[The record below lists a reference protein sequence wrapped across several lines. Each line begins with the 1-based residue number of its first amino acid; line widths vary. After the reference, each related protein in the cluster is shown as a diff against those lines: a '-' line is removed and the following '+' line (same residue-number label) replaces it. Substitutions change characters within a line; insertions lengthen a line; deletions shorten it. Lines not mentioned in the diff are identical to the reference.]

1 MREARSLRRL
11 QGAIVTLGIALCVG
25 AANCAFAT
33 ELTPSRYSI
42 APGDSLR
49 VSVDP
54 PMAAQKPA
62 GVRLFLAR
70 EGISRSRLETE
81 LRISDWK
88 GDSFVAEFPC
98 NARYDASGGVLV
110 LAREANDGRG
120 RTFMAV
126 LADSVAP
133 NVATRVIS
141 VRSVSCA
148 GRLKWDGPDSTVTR
162 GAETGALSR
171 RPANSSA
178 NPSSTRPP
186 Q

>member
-1 MREARSLRRL
+1 MSETRSFKSAHR
-11 QGAIVTLGIALCVG
+11 AIVALHIALIVG
-25 AANCAFAT
+25 AASGAALAT
-33 ELTPSRYSI
+33 ELVPSRYDVS
-42 APGDSLR
+42 PGDSVR
-49 VSVDP
+49 VTVDP
-54 PMAAQKPA
+54 PMAAKKPA

-70 EGISRSRLETE
+70 EGRAALETE
-81 LRISDWK
+81 LRINDWK

-98 NARYDASGGVLV
+98 TARYEAAGGVLV

-126 LADSVAP
+126 LADSVTP

-148 GRLKWDGPDSTVTR
+148 GRLKWDGSNSAVTR
-162 GAETGALSR
+162 GAESSVLSR
-171 RPANSSA
+171 GPANRSA